1 MVFDIKRNNKEIK
14 PHAHTHHVVIVVI
27 IVDFAILNVCYSITL
42 HTTLILFYH
51 ASMLTLQYSL
61 LSRALWLPQVCSYKS
76 LYMIPCANVVA
87 LLGAYLPTQSCVVG
101 L

>member
-1 MVFDIKRNNKEIK
+1 MGFDIKRNNKENK
-14 PHAHTHHVVIVVI
+14 PHAHMHSVVIVVI
-27 IVDFAILNVCYSITL
+27 IIDIAILNLCYSITS

-61 LSRALWLPQVCSYKS
+61 LLRALWLPQACSYKS

-87 LLGAYLPTQSCVVG
+87 RLGAYLLTQSCVVG